1 MAIKIFLKRY
11 SQIAYIVLFIGCVI
25 VVSWGIFI
33 STPPQAAFHQSDKIL
48 HVLAFALL
56 AFTGRGAMQMLS
68 PFLFWPVIA
77 AIAMLMEYLQGA
89 LQATRISSLE
99 DALANL
105 VGVGLAFL
113 AVKAINKQRV
123 S

>member
-1 MAIKIFLKRY
+1 
-11 SQIAYIVLFIGCVI
+11 
-25 VVSWGIFI
+25 
-33 STPPQAAFHQSDKIL
+33 
-48 HVLAFALL
+48 
-56 AFTGRGAMQMLS
+56 
-68 PFLFWPVIA
+68 
-77 AIAMLMEYLQGA
+77 MLMEYLQGA